1 MEEIKFVYFWFCVC
15 CSIYMGAVKDN
26 IITNAAGGKT
36 ICLKKTNFPD
46 TGTYRLCSVV
56 LESSILTVLSLMI
69 F

>member
-1 MEEIKFVYFWFCVC
+1 MIKFILFLCVC

-46 TGTYRLCSVV
+46 TGKYRLCSVV
-56 LESSILTVLSLMI
+56 SSRYTVV
-69 F
+69 